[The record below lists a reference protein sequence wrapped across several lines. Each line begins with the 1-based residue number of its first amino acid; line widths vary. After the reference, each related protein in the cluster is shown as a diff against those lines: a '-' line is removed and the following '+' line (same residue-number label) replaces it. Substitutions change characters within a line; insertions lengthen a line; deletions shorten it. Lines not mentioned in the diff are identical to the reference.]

1 MKKLKLTINDEVKT
15 FDLSENGE
23 CKVEVVNKYVPKVG
37 DCVMKIGDNLLPTTF
52 FKIVF
57 IDDDGDIRFEHC
69 IDLYKGK
76 YTIDLD
82 KFLFLYETEFT
93 QITPEELKAKYAEAG
108 YDWNYESN
116 KVKPIK
122 WMPKD
127 GDECWVLDS
136 FLQPR
141 SFFYNSRSKYSWI
154 FKQIEKG
161 LVSPTEAECQKF
173 ADHCMSYINN
183 KKE

>member
-116 KVKPIK
+116 TVKPLK
-122 WMPKD
+122 WFPKD

-141 SFFYNSRSKYSWI
+141 SFFYNSSSSWI
-154 FKQIEKG
+154 FKQLEKG

-173 ADHCMSYINN
+173 ADHCMLYINN

>member
-1 MKKLKLTINDEVKT
+1 MKKLKLTIAGEVMT
-15 FDLSENGE
+15 FNLSENGE

-57 IDDDGDIRFEHC
+57 IDDEGDIRFEHC

-108 YDWNYESN
+108 YDWDYKSDTI
-116 KVKPIK
+116 KPLK
-122 WMPKD
+122 WVPKD
-127 GDECWVLDS
+127 GDKVWLLTSNFEPIKATFYENNKS
-136 FLQPR
+136 LQTML
-141 SFFYNSRSKYSWI
+141 
-154 FKQIEKG
+154 EKD
-161 LVSPTEAECQKF
+161 LLFRTKVECQKF